1 MGEER
6 VEIGGIL
13 TNWGK
18 AGHPPFLPKQE
29 GSFVSRGTVCLPAQN
44 KEDLEGMR
52 DRTARKRKEC
62 KLCWECQLSPGGGA
76 GGRGLWKTALDF

>member
-6 VEIGGIL
+6 VEIGAGGIL

-52 DRTARKRKEC
+52 DREI
-62 KLCWECQLSPGGGA
+62 
-76 GGRGLWKTALDF
+76 GRAHV